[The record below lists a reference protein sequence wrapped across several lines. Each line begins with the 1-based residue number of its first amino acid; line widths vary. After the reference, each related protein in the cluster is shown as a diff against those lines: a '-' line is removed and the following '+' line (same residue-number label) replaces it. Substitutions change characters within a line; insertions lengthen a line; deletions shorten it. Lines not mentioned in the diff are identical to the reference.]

1 MPWRG
6 VWGRNGARRGRRAR
20 VPPPARAAS
29 RREQAQPA
37 LQRELSAVQGS
48 LSLLA
53 ATAAPPA
60 PLGGDGDQPRRGADS
75 EKLQRSPAAGGALRA
90 AGFGYMRK
98 KSERQEEKV
107 RLEEGQRKE
116 GWKETPAAT
125 NTINCILNHLS
136 LAPFLQHAP
145 VNFLCAEF

>member
-75 EKLQRSPAAGGALRA
+75 EKRQSSSPAAGGALRA

-98 KSERQEEKV
+98 KSERQEEK
-107 RLEEGQRKE
+107 
-116 GWKETPAAT
+116 
-125 NTINCILNHLS
+125 
-136 LAPFLQHAP
+136 HAP
-145 VNFLCAEF
+145 VNFLCAKF